1 MNTMKQMIPLI
12 MLFVL
17 LIGCTSTQVTVP
29 KNLLSTGSPVS
40 AVSTRELTKT
50 AKVLEKPKDLKSA
63 EEKAGFEM
71 ILPTD
76 LPVNYQYSNA
86 QYLPEISGVFVQYSW
101 RDPKFSGEML
111 FFTQQRKAP
120 AIQKE
125 AATEIMQMSS
135 SQAIFYQGGLF
146 DTGWVAEAPVF
157 TLSFSQGDFYYTI
170 VFNGNEPSSAGW
182 ITKEEMLRL
191 AEQLQ

>member
-1 MNTMKQMIPLI
+1 MKPLI
-12 MLFVL
+12 VLCVL
-17 LIGCTSTQVTVP
+17 LMGCTSTQVTVP
-29 KNLLSTGSPVS
+29 ITPLPTVGPVS

-63 EEKAGFEM
+63 EDKAGFEM
-71 ILPTD
+71 VLPTD
-76 LPVNYQYSNA
+76 LPVNYQYSSA
-86 QYLPEISGVFVQYSW
+86 QYLPEISGIFVQYSW
-101 RDPKFSGEML
+101 RDPKFTGEML

-120 AIQKE
+120 VIQNE
-125 AATEIMQMSS
+125 AATEKLQMSS
-135 SQAIFYQGGLF
+135 SQANFYQGGLF
-146 DTGWVAEAPVF
+146 DSGWVAEAPVF

-170 VFNGNEPSSAGW
+170 VFTGNEPSSAGW